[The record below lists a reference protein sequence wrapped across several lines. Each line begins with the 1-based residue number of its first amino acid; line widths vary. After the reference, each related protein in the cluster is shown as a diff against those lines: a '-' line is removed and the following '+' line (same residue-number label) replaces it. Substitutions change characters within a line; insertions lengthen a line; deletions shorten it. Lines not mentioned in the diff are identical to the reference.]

1 MKRTALHTIIKGD
14 SIMRKK
20 VVAIHDISCMGRCS
34 LTVALPILSAAGIET
49 RIIPT
54 AILSTHT
61 AGFENYTF
69 RDLTDDIEPIV
80 RHWKTLNV
88 HNDGIYT
95 GYLGSERQLDI
106 ISHVF
111 DELCTEQTLIAVDP
125 VMADNGS
132 LYPAFSEDFPA
143 GMARLVAKAHV
154 AIPNI
159 TEACLL
165 LGMPYQEL
173 GYTEHYIR
181 ELLTGMAALGPGKV
195 VITGVQYDAS
205 TIGAASFDR
214 ETNTFSYVSTPKVD
228 GYFHG
233 TGDVYSSGLV
243 AGLLNGMDLAR
254 AAQTAIHLTYNSI
267 LATLETDFE
276 ARYGVDFEQI
286 LPAFIDEL
294 AQKP

>member
-1 MKRTALHTIIKGD
+1 
-14 SIMRKK
+14 MRKK

-80 RHWKTLNV
+80 QHWQTLKV
-88 HNDGIYT
+88 RNDGIYT
-95 GYLGSERQLDI
+95 GYLGSHRQLDI
-106 ISHVF
+106 ISRVF
-111 DELCTEQTLIAVDP
+111 DELRGPQTLIAVDP

-143 GMARLVAKAHV
+143 GMAKLVAKADV
-154 AIPNI
+154 AVPNI
-159 TEACLL
+159 TEASLL
-165 LGMPYQEL
+165 LGVPYKEL
-173 GYTEHYIR
+173 GYSEEYIK
-181 ELLTGMAALGPGKV
+181 ELLTGVSDLGPEKV

-205 TIGAASFDR
+205 TVGAASFDR
-214 ETNTFSYVSTPKVD
+214 KTNTFSYVSTPMVD

-233 TGDVYSSGLV
+233 TGDVFSSGLV
-243 AGLLNGMDLAR
+243 AALINGMDLPQAS
-254 AAQTAIHLTYNSI
+254 QVAIHLTYNSI

-276 ARYGVDFEQI
+276 ARYGVDFEQV
-286 LPAFIDEL
+286 LPAFMREL
-294 AQKP
+294 SQNS